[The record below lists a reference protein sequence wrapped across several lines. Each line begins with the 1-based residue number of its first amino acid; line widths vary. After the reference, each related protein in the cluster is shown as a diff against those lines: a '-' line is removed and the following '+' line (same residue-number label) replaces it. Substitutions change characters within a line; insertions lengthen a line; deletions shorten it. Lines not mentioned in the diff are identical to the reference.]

1 MWKSKDKKTSL
12 TAMVRPYNGKIFAN
26 IPQVVLS
33 HLGVD
38 PTSQLVFKL
47 KSNKTVS
54 VAILKNKGEKLVAFK
69 PAKRR
74 KQFPPLTAFYSQS
87 R

>member
-1 MWKSKDKKTSL
+1 MWKTNSKKDYPTI
-12 TAMVRPYNGKIFAN
+12 AVRPYNGKIFAN
-26 IPQVVLS
+26 IPQSVLA
-33 HLGVD
+33 HLEVN

-47 KSNKTVS
+47 RSNKTVS
-54 VAILKNKGEKLVAFK
+54 VGVLKTKDGRLVSFK

-74 KQFPPLTAFYSQS
+74 KAFPALTAFYSQS